1 MPEPNNYTKIW
12 NEQRLS
18 NRFYVGMEYDDHG
31 ENKSTVGASLC
42 ERKRGRSGYEY
53 HTLAEWTHGGSFRP
67 RIEWFGCSRYLP
79 ALRIFLSADPSAAPE
94 AIAFLEQERAR
105 MEKESE

>member
-1 MPEPNNYTKIW
+1 MSVPDNYTKTW
-12 NEQRLS
+12 NGRRLS
-18 NRFYVGMEYDDHG
+18 NRFYVGMEYAAHG
-31 ENKSTVGASLC
+31 ENKSTVGASLY

-67 RIEWFGCSRYLP
+67 RIEWFGRNRYLP